1 MVTLNKWQFGWIVAL
16 GIVCLFQYL
25 WIVEETDTRG
35 LEVEERRRMF
45 VRGSKQIRIDVCG
58 NIQLVNL
65 DPTYSIRYT
74 CEPNPD
80 ADWMIEC
87 FGDQCG
93 EVDVRESLIDGFCAM
108 DWGVA
113 GKGKRVGCAGYRR
126 VESSMEPPNPPTI
139 PPTFILNDTIPSAEL
154 VRPLIESSMD
164 IQLSSNGLPPLS
176 DNDVVVL
183 VMSARNDVER
193 RKAIRESWARGHTDV
208 FFMVGDKACAIPPSY
223 RTTAWSCEAKGPVP
237 FDVQTPYDTKVAGED
252 ALLKDEA
259 EAHSDLIL
267 LPMVDYYRALPR
279 KLKEMYRWALDHT
292 EAKWMVKVD
301 DDAVARIPELET
313 MLAKQDAN
321 KLVVMGNIQRGS
333 GVPRSGKWAEPDF
346 IGPKYPSFANGAQG
360 HAVTRGVAKAV
371 VAHDGFEY
379 QGEDVSL
386 GIWMDEMKKPVQ
398 WVHSPQHFVAHGN
411 CNDKSSIVIGH
422 NIPPAKMRACFPTLG
437 SLHHTLIG
445 RLGNQLFQYAST
457 VGIADV
463 HGMTACIRGGDLAT
477 YFDGVDT
484 GCTVV
489 SPKKHVSDNKYATH
503 NAFEF
508 DGDTVLDGYLQ
519 SFKYFAPNVRDT
531 IRFKQPIL
539 NEASNYLEQ
548 YKSRTTVGIHV
559 RRGDH
564 VHSGYMV
571 LPPENYFLNVLS
583 YFRTKYSNA
592 QFVVASDDP
601 TWCSKQSFFVADDV
615 RVVTETHEPAIDM
628 AILVG
633 CDHMVMT
640 VGTFGWW
647 AAYLGADAKGGEVV
661 YYDSQFKM
669 VHPTNKGN
677 VVLEDY
683 YPEGWVAMGGTK
695 PLSARLEW
703 ERHLP
708 STQVKNDW
716 CPSKGSDGAVF
727 VQSLYT
733 DKASEHATTCTQI
746 QRVGGSGDGGKL
758 ICADDVRPNDCVV
771 YSLGSRLDF
780 SFEIDVIKRFGC
792 QVHTFDCTVGTPPA
806 SKIPAGVSFHPWC
819 VGGKDEAKSISSDL
833 GHQGELG
840 QYYTLTTI
848 REKLGH
854 TSIDLLKMDIERHE
868 FAVVATLKDDNA
880 PHQIAFETHLHN
892 AYGMWGRPVSEDE
905 WATMWATLG
914 GLGYRVFAHES
925 NPFCVCCCEFS
936 LVRGTPTV
944 EHDVN
949 RRLFRIHGTRAGF
962 RAVLRISGS
971 TLQTSLFE
979 RAERGVV
986 VAPYHTCTTGTY
998 EATVKVLFDGETEW
1012 SPTSCYVRNHSL
1024 DKMRAI
1030 VWEVNDTSSCERDG
1044 WWDNNHRIPFQTR
1057 RVVDVPKEYPKL
1069 RWVEKHH
1076 AVTEIPPNVCF
1087 AGDSQ
1092 MRNNLN
1098 GITTCGGVQAQ
1109 RTKTACA
1116 PHRYFQVRWA
1126 SDVQDVDFSG
1136 CERIVLNF
1144 GQWYLGWPG
1153 GSMTTVQEF
1162 ETILTKLLG
1171 SFEQRSKLIW
1181 MTTNPMPSIY
1191 ENGHEDVCP
1200 PKDWRQPYAIQ
1211 DYVHVE
1217 KRLMLRFN
1225 VPVWD
1230 TFSRLFDAYD
1240 LGFDQ
1245 YHYTTPLTDAIIAP
1259 LQLLLVRRVSAP
1271 NTEVAITEERL
1282 RDWRQTH
1289 AAPRTAHVLS
1299 VDRSSPRAQHTRS
1312 VLETLGFEVR
1322 FVDPERVGYDK
1333 LSKVRSNKKTF
1344 LRTLQQHLDN
1354 DGPEWLYVFEDDI
1367 GVDEAITME
1376 RIGHAEDQA
1385 RLFFYLGI
1393 CRFPNDQTET
1403 KTACGRCAHA
1413 MAFSREGARQ
1423 LIEFSRRSYPN
1434 EPYFD
1439 VVVEQW
1445 CIANG
1450 KFLVLDPKA
1459 RHPDPYMGLS
1469 AGFYQARRQFP
1480 SEIDNAH
1487 TTSEGVALA
1496 DALDPDVAST
1506 PMNMYLSGLG
1516 TAPSMRAFV
1525 GFLFP
1530 EMEQR
1535 VFTSKSAA
1543 TERDLLFVQWGLNV
1557 KFPGKTLYLNGEPSY
1572 ANQNLAPRSYY
1583 LGPVA
1588 RGNTDDAR
1596 TMQLYYATFAI
1607 VHAGLHRLTAPR
1619 RRQHDGTHFLLYRS
1633 RNCKEHR
1640 QNAFRRICAVTEHL
1654 AGTPCHYTGCT
1665 AGPAIKYKYNDH
1677 GKSWGINH
1685 QETPF
1690 RFELSMDNTKLDGY
1704 VSEKI
1709 LNAFLSGSIPIYYGT
1724 TDVFKLFNKDAF
1736 IYYDIDDPQPALD
1749 RILYLETNRTAY
1761 AEVLAQPILADG
1773 ALEEYFS
1780 LSDDVGGGR
1789 LKQRIRDM
1797 VFGHPI
1803 KKEVEPTRKTNEIP
1817 RPTPTQPTYHSS
1829 LWEQQ
1834 WLDNIETWQN
1844 GKICDMIAK
1853 QQPQLRAFMNATC
1866 SALTDT
1872 AWCLLDD
1879 SVHQLWYNTKTGTLS
1894 KTKPRTI
1901 RHVDAVSAV
1910 HPTDANIFSRF
1921 EWPDGRVEFI
1931 EPLVSHLRHPMMHCG
1946 DGNALF
1952 VDRSYV
1958 IPPPNLIA
1966 AKSYYFDAG
1975 ASSWSSGA
1983 GGPSLSYFTT
1993 VWERHGIEFDQIEG
2007 WEGSTTPA
2015 NFYKTVPPKY
2025 RDRTHYH
2032 QQWIAS
2038 SPDQTA
2044 PFVPTVIRR
2053 TADKEDYVLFK
2064 LDIDNGAVEKG
2075 TVDHLLS
2082 DDNDDLDWIDEFV
2095 WEHHVK
2101 NYIMQPMGWGNSI
2114 DTSMSIADSYQYFLR
2129 LRQKGVRAHSW
2140 V

>member
-1 MVTLNKWQFGWIVAL
+1 MHGIVILAL
-16 GIVCLFQYL
+16 GIFGG
-25 WIVEETDTRG
+25 RG
-35 LEVEERRRMF
+35 QLQAPPPLEKND
-45 VRGSKQIRIDVCG
+45 SPTS
-58 NIQLVNL
+58 LV
-65 DPTYSIRYT
+65 
-74 CEPNPD
+74 
-80 ADWMIEC
+80 
-87 FGDQCG
+87 
-93 EVDVRESLIDGFCAM
+93 
-108 DWGVA
+108 
-113 GKGKRVGCAGYRR
+113 
-126 VESSMEPPNPPTI
+126 
-139 PPTFILNDTIPSAEL
+139 PSA
-154 VRPLIESSMD
+154 S
-164 IQLSSNGLPPLS
+164 PPLS

-183 VMSARNDVER
+183 VMSARNHVER
-193 RKAIRESWARGHTDV
+193 RKAIRETWARGHTGV
-208 FFMVGDKACAIPPSY
+208 FFMVEDKACGIPPSY
-223 RTTAWSCEAKGPVP
+223 RTTAYSCEAKGPVP

-267 LPMVDYYRALPR
+267 LPMVDHYRALPR
-279 KLKEMYRWALDHT
+279 KLKEMYQWALGHT

-321 KLVVMGNIQRGS
+321 KLVVMGHIRRGV
-333 GVPRSGKWAEPDF
+333 GVPKSGKWAEPDF
-346 IGPKYPSFANGAQG
+346 IGPTYPPFANGAQG

-379 QGEDVSL
+379 QGEGVSL

-398 WVHSPQHFVAHGN
+398 WVHSPQHFVAHGD
-411 CNDKSSIVIGH
+411 CNDKSKIVIGH

-437 SLHHTLIG
+437 SLHLSFIG

-489 SPKKHVSDNKYATH
+489 SPKKHVSENKKYATH

-508 DGDTVLDGYLQ
+508 DGDTVLNGYLQ

-559 RRGDH
+559 RHGDLLKY
-564 VHSGYMV
+564 GYIQF
-571 LPPENYFLNVLS
+571 PPNEYFLNVLS

-615 RVVTETHEPAIDM
+615 RVVTEKHKPVVDM
-628 AILVG
+628 AILAG
-633 CDHMVMT
+633 CNHMVMT
-640 VGTFGWW
+640 VGTFGFWG
-647 AAYLGADAKGGEVV
+647 AFLGANAKGGEVV

-695 PLSARLEW
+695 PSYW

-708 STQVKNDW
+708 SNQVKNDW

-727 VQSLYT
+727 VQSMYT
-733 DKASEHATTCTQI
+733 DKALEHFTTCTQI
-746 QRVGGSGDGGKL
+746 QRVGGSGDGGKR
-758 ICADDVRPNDCVV
+758 ICTDEIRPNDCVV

-780 SFEIDVIKRFGC
+780 SFEIDVVKRLGC

-806 SKIPAGVSFHPWC
+806 SKIPTGVSFHPWC

-914 GLGYRVFAHES
+914 GLGYRVFAHEP

-1024 DKMRAI
+1024 DKVRPI

-1044 WWDNNHRIPFQTR
+1044 WWENNHRIPFQTR

-1153 GSMTTVQEF
+1153 GSMTTVHEF
-1162 ETILTKLLG
+1162 ETILTKFLG

-1217 KRLMLRFN
+1217 KRLMRRFN

-1230 TFSRLFDAYD
+1230 TFYRLLDAYD

-1245 YHYTTPLTDAIIAP
+1245 YHYTTPLTNAIIAP
-1259 LQLLLVRRVSAP
+1259 LQLLLVQAIVPTPYLLGLGDSTMTEHLFEFVFDQFGMAP
-1271 NTEVAITEERL
+1271 SN
-1282 RDWRQTH
+1282 
-1289 AAPRTAHVLS
+1289 P
-1299 VDRSSPRAQHTRS
+1299 
-1312 VLETLGFEVR
+1312 
-1322 FVDPERVGYDK
+1322 GYDA
-1333 LSKVRSNKKTF
+1333 LVHAVTRMPSASLEEFNTTVRVNTDTIQYNENNIRFYARNRHWQSNSPTQTIVNHFIGCGQPMKDGCGVDSLHKT
-1344 LRTLQQHLDN
+1344 LKQRTLQREISSATHIMVNYAEHECVKGKNTSKYKQGLRRALTTLLHQKHLSSSLFYVSSNNYHKPCIRAMDDVAEAICAEMTIPFIN
-1354 DGPEWLYVFEDDI
+1354 LRNEIQEWERFNGVLHDSHI
-1367 GVDEAITME
+1367 GV
-1376 RIGHAEDQA
+1376 IGKWIQTTRGTPVADHSLIQLLHTLIVK
-1385 RLFFYLGI
+1385 RLMNWP
-1393 CRFPNDQTET
+1393 R
-1403 KTACGRCAHA
+1403 
-1413 MAFSREGARQ
+1413 
-1423 LIEFSRRSYPN
+1423 
-1434 EPYFD
+1434 
-1439 VVVEQW
+1439 
-1445 CIANG
+1445 
-1450 KFLVLDPKA
+1450 
-1459 RHPDPYMGLS
+1459 
-1469 AGFYQARRQFP
+1469 
-1480 SEIDNAH
+1480 
-1487 TTSEGVALA
+1487 
-1496 DALDPDVAST
+1496 ST
-1506 PMNMYLSGLG
+1506 PSTIDSPL
-1516 TAPSMRAFV
+1516 
-1525 GFLFP
+1525 
-1530 EMEQR
+1530 
-1535 VFTSKSAA
+1535 
-1543 TERDLLFVQWGLNV
+1543 
-1557 KFPGKTLYLNGEPSY
+1557 PGG
-1572 ANQNLAPRSYY
+1572 
-1583 LGPVA
+1583 VA
-1588 RGNTDDAR
+1588 RG
-1596 TMQLYYATFAI
+1596 
-1607 VHAGLHRLTAPR
+1607 
-1619 RRQHDGTHFLLYRS
+1619 
-1633 RNCKEHR
+1633 
-1640 QNAFRRICAVTEHL
+1640 
-1654 AGTPCHYTGCT
+1654 
-1665 AGPAIKYKYNDH
+1665 
-1677 GKSWGINH
+1677 
-1685 QETPF
+1685 
-1690 RFELSMDNTKLDGY
+1690 
-1704 VSEKI
+1704 
-1709 LNAFLSGSIPIYYGT
+1709 
-1724 TDVFKLFNKDAF
+1724 
-1736 IYYDIDDPQPALD
+1736 
-1749 RILYLETNRTAY
+1749 AY
-1761 AEVLAQPILADG
+1761 
-1773 ALEEYFS
+1773 
-1780 LSDDVGGGR
+1780 
-1789 LKQRIRDM
+1789 
-1797 VFGHPI
+1797 
-1803 KKEVEPTRKTNEIP
+1803 
-1817 RPTPTQPTYHSS
+1817 
-1829 LWEQQ
+1829 
-1834 WLDNIETWQN
+1834 
-1844 GKICDMIAK
+1844 
-1853 QQPQLRAFMNATC
+1853 
-1866 SALTDT
+1866 
-1872 AWCLLDD
+1872 
-1879 SVHQLWYNTKTGTLS
+1879 
-1894 KTKPRTI
+1894 
-1901 RHVDAVSAV
+1901 
-1910 HPTDANIFSRF
+1910 
-1921 EWPDGRVEFI
+1921 GRV
-1931 EPLVSHLRHPMMHCG
+1931 
-1946 DGNALF
+1946 
-1952 VDRSYV
+1952 
-1958 IPPPNLIA
+1958 
-1966 AKSYYFDAG
+1966 
-1975 ASSWSSGA
+1975 SGI
-1983 GGPSLSYFTT
+1983 T
-1993 VWERHGIEFDQIEG
+1993 
-2007 WEGSTTPA
+2007 
-2015 NFYKTVPPKY
+2015 
-2025 RDRTHYH
+2025 
-2032 QQWIAS
+2032 
-2038 SPDQTA
+2038 
-2044 PFVPTVIRR
+2044 
-2053 TADKEDYVLFK
+2053 
-2064 LDIDNGAVEKG
+2064 
-2075 TVDHLLS
+2075 
-2082 DDNDDLDWIDEFV
+2082 
-2095 WEHHVK
+2095 
-2101 NYIMQPMGWGNSI
+2101 
-2114 DTSMSIADSYQYFLR
+2114 
-2129 LRQKGVRAHSW
+2129 
-2140 V
+2140 